1 LPPTQLINWASR
13 RRFAKLAALCFR
25 SGASHAALTQ
35 ATCINADYSH
45 STEPRG
51 FSSESGRA
59 SGTSL
64 FSAFNSDRIDARKL
78 ADLSYMNKIK
88 PVYHG
93 EHGLRMLK
101 ELSRSY
107 LTISKD
113 LGRVMNR
120 LKGADGNP
128 SWVVLVARISHS
140 ANGRKVY

>member
-1 LPPTQLINWASR
+1 
-13 RRFAKLAALCFR
+13 
-25 SGASHAALTQ
+25 LTQ

-107 LTISKD
+107 LTISKY
-113 LGRVMNR
+113 LGRAMNR